1 MSAIHPSTRI
11 RRAVA
16 DHAWGVALRLKTFG
30 YAEISVEA
38 KIGVDR
44 ATELVRTWVR
54 EGSASE
60 IATTGNRK
68 MFRADA
74 DFVRLPDRTPEDN
87 MWTAMRR
94 LRAFSPST
102 IAAHAT
108 TDEIKVSVEEAAAY
122 CRVLLDAEYLRVS
135 RRAAPA
141 MKREAE
147 YTLANETGPKAPM
160 PARVRAIRDPNNGRV
175 ILLGERA

>member
-1 MSAIHPSTRI
+1 MSALHPATRT

-30 YAEISVEA
+30 YSELSVEA
-38 KIGVDR
+38 KIGMER
-44 ATELVRTWVR
+44 ATEIVRGWLR
-54 EGSASE
+54 EGSVSE
-60 IATTGNRK
+60 VPSTTKRK
-68 MFRADA
+68 MYRADQ

-94 LRAFSPST
+94 LRAFNPST

-108 TDEIKVSVEEAAAY
+108 TDEIKVTVEEAAAY
-122 CRVLLDAEYLRVS
+122 CRALLDAEYLRVS
-135 RRAAPA
+135 RRAAPN

-147 YTLANETGPKAPM
+147 YVLANETGPKAPV
-160 PARVRAIRDPNNGRV
+160 PARVRALRDPNTGRV
-175 ILLGERA
+175 ILLGERT